1 MTTIE
6 RSALVNYSDQAMFDL
21 VADVERY
28 PEFMPGC
35 QKTELLGKG
44 DDWMEARLT
53 LGKGKI
59 NQTFATRN
67 KVDAPKTMELNLLE
81 GPFKRL
87 HGVWTFTAL
96 SETACKIQLKLE
108 FEFSNRLVAMAAGKL
123 FEAAANQQVDALCKR
138 ARQLYS

>member
-1 MTTIE
+1 
-6 RSALVNYSDQAMFDL
+6 MFRL

-44 DDWMEARLT
+44 EDWMEARLT

-59 NQTFATRN
+59 SQTFATRN
-67 KVDAPKTMELNLLE
+67 KLAAPAIMELDLLE

-87 HGVWTFTAL
+87 HGLWTFTPL
-96 SETACKIQLKLE
+96 SEQACKVQLKLD

-123 FEAAANQQVDALCKR
+123 FEAAANQQVEALCKR
-138 ARQLYS
+138 AKLIYG